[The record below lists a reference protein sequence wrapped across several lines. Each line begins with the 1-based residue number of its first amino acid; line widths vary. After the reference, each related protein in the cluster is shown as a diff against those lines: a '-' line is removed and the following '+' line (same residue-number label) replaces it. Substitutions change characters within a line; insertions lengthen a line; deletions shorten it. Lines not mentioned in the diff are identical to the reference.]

1 MLCASSNYTVSLNV
15 NGGDSSSFPS
25 PHPMV
30 IECSGIYG
38 ELPNATREGHT
49 FLGWFTENEGGEHIK
64 SGSKVTNLNDHTLYA
79 HWGINIYTL
88 VFVFNNGTDPEV
100 KILVFN
106 ETIEYPKNMKK
117 NGFTFNGWDRIINW
131 MPAEDI
137 TITAQWREKPTN
149 FIEIVFSKKD
159 PS

>member
-1 MLCASSNYTVSLNV
+1 M
-15 NGGDSSSFPS
+15 
-25 PHPMV
+25 
-30 IECSGIYG
+30 
-38 ELPNATREGHT
+38 
-49 FLGWFTENEGGEHIK
+49 
-64 SGSKVTNLNDHTLYA
+64 TNLNDNTLYA
-79 HWGINIYTL
+79 QWVINRYTL
-88 VFVFNNGTDPEV
+88 VFVFNNGTDPKV
-100 KILVFN
+100 KTLVFN